1 RRVWPVPQAELVRGD
16 GAGLP
21 FRNGAF
27 DLVTSNLGVNNFADA
42 AAAIAECRR
51 VLDPGGCLALTTNL
65 EGHFA
70 ELYGLLAEGLSER
83 GDEAALERLRAH
95 VDHRGTI
102 ASLTGRLERGGFG
115 VESVHERQVAMR
127 FGSGAA
133 VLTHH
138 FMRLGF
144 VPGWREVAGAAA
156 E

>member
-1 RRVWPVPQAELVRGD
+1 E
-16 GAGLP
+16 
-21 FRNGAF
+21 
-27 DLVTSNLGVNNFADA
+27 
-42 AAAIAECRR
+42 
-51 VLDPGGCLALTTNL
+51 PGGCLALTTNL
-65 EGHFA
+65 EGHLA

-95 VDHRGTI
+95 VAHRGTI

-156 E
+156 EPILARLRERLDRRATEAGEIRLTVPLALIIARPR